1 MSWKRGWFTPPKKT
15 KTMRTWSRRGATQC
29 ARLSSA
35 SARHFQT
42 IERGKDVHTKTPWEI
57 LGFKNESIFHAMERS
72 PEELRL
78 GLVREARKLSPSTSD
93 GDAKKL
99 EGLLRAYDMLS
110 SSDRVALQYASHN
123 SSSIDA
129 NLHVLIEGGE
139 QGANYNPEH
148 QSFDFSERAREGAR
162 TFGDIT
168 GDAMKNATE
177 GGASSRAAQDV
188 HRPISASA
196 ARAATTEPK
205 RGADVSFTLHLSFDE
220 SIFGCEKVIVFDR
233 SLRCR
238 PCLGSGRKEAK
249 SGKRPPCPM
258 CHGAGKVTLPSG
270 TYLVEKECSHCAGDG
285 RHAPA
290 LCGGCRGTGTASRSE
305 RVPVVIKPGACAADV
320 HVIHGKGNHGQRGGP
335 VGDLKVSL
343 VIEEHRVFRR
353 IEDDL
358 HVVIPIPLSTALL
371 GGFITVPSLKGPT
384 QVQIPP
390 NVRSGEIVTVQ
401 GAGVPRTAATTSQ
414 LDGSLKVHL
423 VVVIPTASTLTGRQR
438 SALEA
443 FAQHEREGSA
453 AAAAEEGDATR
464 LIRKGLE
471 DMKARYGSTW
481 FRSAATPA
489 AA

>member
-1 MSWKRGWFTPPKKT
+1 
-15 KTMRTWSRRGATQC
+15 MRR
-29 ARLSSA
+29 
-35 SARHFQT
+35 FQVL
-42 IERGKDVHTKTPWEI
+42 EKGNDVHTKTPWEL
-57 LGFKNESIFHAMERS
+57 LGFQKESIFHAMERS

-78 GLVREARKLSPSTSD
+78 ALVREASKLSPSTSTED
-93 GDAKKL
+93 SKTL
-99 EGLLRAYDMLS
+99 EKLLRAYDFLR
-110 SSDRVALQYASHN
+110 SSDRVALLYASHN

-129 NLHVLIEGGE
+129 NLHVMIEGGE

-148 QSFDFSERAREGAR
+148 QSYDFSERAREGAR

-168 GDAMKNATE
+168 EEAMRNVSE

-188 HRPISASA
+188 HRPLSASA
-196 ARAATTEPK
+196 ARAATSEPK
-205 RGADVSFTLHLSFDE
+205 RGTDVAFTLYLSFDE
-220 SIFGCEKVIVFDR
+220 SILGCEKVAVFDR
-233 SLRCR
+233 NLRCR
-238 PCLGSGRKEAK
+238 TCLGSGKKESK

-290 LCGGCRGTGTASRSE
+290 LCGGCRGTGVATRKE
-305 RVPVVIKPGACAADV
+305 RVPLVIKPGAVASDV

-335 VGDLKVSL
+335 VGNLKVSL

-358 HVVIPIPLSTALL
+358 HVVMPVPLSTALL
-371 GGFITVPSLKGPT
+371 GGFVMAPSLKGPT

-390 NVRSGEIVTVQ
+390 SVRSGEIVTVQ
-401 GAGVPRTAATTSQ
+401 GAGVPRSASSSQ
-414 LDGSLKVHL
+414 LDGNLKVHL
-423 VVVIPTASTLTGRQR
+423 VVMIPNAAALTGRQR
-438 SALEA
+438 SALQAFSSDAQPGDTPNATAASEA
-443 FAQHEREGSA
+443 AHN
-453 AAAAEEGDATR
+453 DATR

-481 FRSAATPA
+481 FRSPA
-489 AA
+489 APSQ